1 MDSGEGVCVWE
12 PGSGGNSMYFLVHF
26 ATNLQ
31 LLQKIKFIRYFKNK
45 HSYSFSFYS
54 GKYSKPLL
62 DAHSSQ
68 RVPGAHVSLPAAPQG
83 SSPIRAEGGVGLRGA
98 SLESLGTSQ
107 DMMMSDSFRH
117 NLSKQRAV
125 IIFKVREK
133 RRI

>member
-1 MDSGEGVCVWE
+1 MDSGEGVCVWG

-45 HSYSFSFYS
+45 HSYSFSFCS

-62 DAHSSQ
+62 DAHGSQ
-68 RVPGAHVSLPAAPQG
+68 RVPGAHTSLPAAPQG
-83 SSPIRAEGGVGLRGA
+83 SSPVRAEGGVGLRGA

-107 DMMMSDSFRH
+107 DMMMSGSFRH
-117 NLSKQRAV
+117 NSSKSKELSLFSK
-125 IIFKVREK
+125 
-133 RRI
+133 